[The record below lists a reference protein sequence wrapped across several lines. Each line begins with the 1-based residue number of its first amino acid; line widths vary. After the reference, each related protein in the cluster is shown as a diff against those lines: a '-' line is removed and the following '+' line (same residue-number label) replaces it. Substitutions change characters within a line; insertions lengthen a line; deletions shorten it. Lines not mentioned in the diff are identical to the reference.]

1 MVLVALTA
9 ASVLAGRLKLSA
21 IPVFIVA
28 GVMLGP
34 HAPLVP
40 SALTSTRGIE
50 LLSTLGIILLL
61 FFLGLEFSL
70 ERLTQ
75 ARRLVGVG
83 GVVDLAVNGLIGV
96 VLGVLLLGL
105 GVEALL
111 FGGLFYV
118 SSSGIVTQALFDLR
132 RLGDD
137 ETDLTLGVL
146 VFEDLAV
153 ALFLA
158 VTGALAAGR
167 AVGAVQVGVTAL
179 IALGFVAGFLLAS
192 RYAGRVLG
200 PVVTRMSR
208 EQLFLAALAV
218 AVGGAVL
225 AETAGVSDAV
235 GALLAGV
242 LLSGTEVRDQIEQQL
257 LGLRDFAAGIFFL
270 AFGLAVDLGG
280 IGNVWT
286 WLLAAVPLAVLGK
299 ALAGFVAGRLTGFS
313 PRQSLNVGAAL
324 VARGEFTIILA
335 QLAAAGVAL
344 EPAFRSDVEAFAG
357 LFVLATAMLGVVFMR
372 ESRRIGRVL
381 FPSRP
386 AARRRSAPGAQR
398 NG

>member
-1 MVLVALTA
+1 V

-28 GVMLGP
+28 GVLLGP
-34 HAPLVP
+34 NAPGIP
-40 SALTSTRGIE
+40 SALGSTRGIE
-50 LLSTLGIILLL
+50 ILSDLGIILLL

-75 ARRLVGVG
+75 ARRLVTVG
-83 GVVDLAVNGLIGV
+83 GTVDLIVNG
-96 VLGVLLLGL
+96 VLGFALGTIIL
-105 GVEALL
+105 GPGIEAVL

-146 VFEDLAV
+146 VFEDLVVAV
-153 ALFLA
+153 FLA
-158 VTGALAAGR
+158 ITGALAAGR
-167 AVGAVQVGVTAL
+167 AVGALEIGLTAVL
-179 IALGFVAGFLLAS
+179 AIGFVAVFLVAS
-192 RYAGRVLG
+192 RYADRVLG
-200 PVVTRMSR
+200 PAVTRMSR
-208 EQLFLAALAV
+208 EQLFLLALAV

-225 AETAGVSDAV
+225 AEEAGVSDAV

-242 LLSGTEVRDQIEQQL
+242 LLSGTEIRDQIEQQL
-257 LGLRDFAAGIFFL
+257 LGLRDFAAAIFFFG
-270 AFGLAVDLGG
+270 FGLSVDLGG
-280 IGNVWT
+280 IDAVWT
-286 WLLAAVPLAVLGK
+286 WLAAAIPLAVLGK
-299 ALAGFVAGRLTGFS
+299 TLAGFVAGRLTGFTR
-313 PRQSLNVGAAL
+313 RQSLNVGAAL

-335 QLAAAGVAL
+335 QLAAVGAAL
-344 EPAFRSDVEAFAG
+344 DADFRGNVEAFAG
-357 LFVLATAMLGVVFMR
+357 MFVLATAIVGVVFMR

-386 AARRRSAPGAQR
+386 TARRRSAPGAER
-398 NG
+398 HG